1 MTTREL
7 TGLADAL
14 RERINGPVTGPGE
27 EDWERLR
34 HGWNLAV
41 DQRPLAVVHVDGV
54 PDVIAAVRFA
64 AEQGL
69 SVTAQPTGHGVS
81 PALDGTIVLR
91 TGALQGIDLDVERR
105 RVRVE
110 AGVRWQRLN
119 EVLTGTGLT
128 GLPGSTGDVSVAG
141 YTLGG
146 GLSWFGRRHGLGAE
160 RLLAADLVD
169 AAGNHQRV
177 TAETDPELFW
187 ALRGGGGDFGVVTA
201 VELELI
207 ECPEVY
213 GGRLSW
219 PADHAAEVLT
229 AFAEVSAEIPDELT
243 LWAWLLDLPEVDAV
257 AEPLRGRP
265 TVAIDL
271 TYLGDGADCDRLIA
285 PLLERLPAPATNSL
299 GPVPLAT
306 IGDIAAEPVDPMPL
320 LDHVTLL
327 RRFDRAAVDD
337 LLAARPAS
345 PSPLNVIGLRRLGGA
360 LDRPVPGHGAAGPVV
375 EPYLLLTGGVVAG
388 PPDPLCTAMDQVLA
402 AMAPYDSGRAPYNL
416 GHDAELVYPADVLA
430 RLRRIKR
437 RYDPDGVIRCN
448 RPVLP
453 DQTVAVACS
462 SSTSVTAPL
471 NCAW

>member
-1 MTTREL
+1 MTNL
-7 TGLADAL
+7 DAL
-14 RERINGPVTGPGE
+14 RQRVAGPVTGPGD

-34 HGWNLAV
+34 HGWNLAA

-54 PDVIAAVRFA
+54 PDIVAAVRFA
-64 AEQGL
+64 AEEGL

-91 TGALQGIDLDVERR
+91 TGALQGLDLDVERR

-146 GLSWFGRRHGLGAE
+146 GLSWFGRRHGLGSE

-187 ALRGGGGDFGVVTA
+187 ALRGGGGDFGIVTA

-207 ECPEVY
+207 ECPQVY

-219 PADHAAEVLT
+219 PAERAAEVLT
-229 AFAEVSAEIPDELT
+229 AFADLGADLPDELT
-243 LWAWLLDLPEVDAV
+243 LWAWLLDLPVVESVP
-257 AEPLRGRP
+257 EPLRGRP

-271 TYLGDGADCDRLIA
+271 TYLGDGADCGPLIA
-285 PLLERLPAPATNSL
+285 PLLELSPETNSL
-299 GPVPLAT
+299 GPVPMAG
-306 IGDIAAEPVDPMPL
+306 IGDIAAEPVDPIPVA
-320 LDHVTLL
+320 DHVTLL
-327 RRFDRAAVDD
+327 RRFDREAAGV
-337 LLAARPAS
+337 LAAAAQGA
-345 PSPLNVIGLRRLGGA
+345 PLNVVGLRRLGGA
-360 LDRPVPGHGAAGPVV
+360 LDRPVPGQGAAGPVG
-375 EPYLLLTGGVVAG
+375 EPYSLLTGGVVMG
-388 PPDPLCTAMDQVLA
+388 SPDPVRAAMDRVLT

-416 GHDAELVYPADVLA
+416 GTDAELVYPAEVLA

-437 RYDPDGVIRCN
+437 RYDPGGVIRCN

-453 DQTVAVACS
+453 AQTAAVAAS